1 MSIKIDPH
9 ALNAFAAQA
18 NDHSTELGKLQIT
31 IDLPSNILG
40 SFGEACDLVA
50 TINSHTS
57 EINQRL
63 QATAHALAGLS
74 RAASNAAKLT
84 GASDADIAKSMKTIN
99 SEVDAARRKLAR
111 PHPVPPTP

>member
-1 MSIKIDPH
+1 MSIQIDPH
-9 ALNAFAAQA
+9 ALNAFAEQA
-18 NDHSTELGKLQIT
+18 NSHSTELGKLKLT

-40 SFGEACDLVA
+40 SFGEAYDLVA

-63 QATAHALAGLS
+63 QATSHALSGLS

-99 SEVDAARRKLAR
+99 SEVDAARRKLTK
-111 PHPVPPTP
+111 PHSMPPTP